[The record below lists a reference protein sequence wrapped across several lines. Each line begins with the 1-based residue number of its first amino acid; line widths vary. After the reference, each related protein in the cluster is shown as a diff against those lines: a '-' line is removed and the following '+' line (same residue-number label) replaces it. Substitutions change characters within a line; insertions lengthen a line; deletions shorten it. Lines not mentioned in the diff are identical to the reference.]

1 MGVRHRRKTR
11 AIKQEA
17 DDTGKKQL
25 DNVTINHQRSTS
37 QAAHSMGAGREQAQ
51 STELPASPT
60 RGVTPPI
67 LNVFA
72 RAPNNSF
79 EYQISHTSG
88 AESRVWLMKTASD
101 ESIGKQSIDH
111 WQRTMMVRRRS
122 GREGAGRGRGR
133 GRHGRSYHGTPSQ
146 VPAGGAG
153 TEPTLVLPAM
163 VTS

>member
-1 MGVRHRRKTR
+1 
-11 AIKQEA
+11 
-17 DDTGKKQL
+17 
-25 DNVTINHQRSTS
+25 
-37 QAAHSMGAGREQAQ
+37 MGAGREQAQ

-79 EYQISHTSG
+79 EYQISHTSR

-111 WQRTMMVRRRS
+111 WQRTMMVCRRS
-122 GREGAGRGRGR
+122 GREGRAGAGAGAARTVLSRDAVSGAGRGRR
-133 GRHGRSYHGTPSQ
+133 YR
-146 VPAGGAG
+146 ADLGATSDG
-153 TEPTLVLPAM
+153 YVLIEPE
-163 VTS
+163 